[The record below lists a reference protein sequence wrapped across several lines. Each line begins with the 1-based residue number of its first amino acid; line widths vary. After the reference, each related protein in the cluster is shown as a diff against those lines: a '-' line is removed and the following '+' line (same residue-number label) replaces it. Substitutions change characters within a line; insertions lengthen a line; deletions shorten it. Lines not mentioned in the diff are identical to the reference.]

1 MGEFFERNDTV
12 GLRMGQCPNCKIL
25 ICKRCGG
32 VEKDLK
38 VLHMCPK
45 ARVALNDK
53 ASLDWMRK
61 ICKRCPGCGN
71 FVQKTEGCDIMM
83 CGTNAHG
90 KVADALRN
98 GGCACIFSWKTLK
111 PCNDGHGYT
120 GLDGKWHKGAGPVTD
135 RQVFAPQKKK

>member
-1 MGEFFERNDTV
+1 M
-12 GLRMGQCPNCKIL
+12 
-25 ICKRCGG
+25 
-32 VEKDLK
+32 
-38 VLHMCPK
+38 
-45 ARVALNDK
+45 ALNDK

-98 GGCACIFSWKTLK
+98 GGCACILVGRLSSLATMDMAI
-111 PCNDGHGYT
+111 PG
-120 GLDGKWHKGAGPVTD
+120 
-135 RQVFAPQKKK
+135 